1 MTVVYT
7 PRESALNESHLILS
21 IGKSI
26 LTKLNE
32 FYDNCFAPEIVCPL
46 YSVGLPMRDLRS
58 E

>member
-7 PRESALNESHLILS
+7 PRESALNESHLIL
-21 IGKSI
+21 SI